1 MAKGEEDLLRDS
13 AGFVF
18 QTPVRAKKSR
28 TQASK
33 PNALRMSAA
42 LGRIGR
48 VARRRPE
55 VMVKVT
61 GNAHGFRGLKEH
73 LAYITRNGKLIG
85 EREDGSLIE
94 GVANVRSLAEEW
106 WDQSGVN
113 RPTRARDT
121 INLILSMPPGTGPQA
136 VAEAARA
143 FASKTFGGDY
153 DYLLAHHNRD
163 CDPKRPENPHAHL
176 TIRTR
181 GWHGQRLDPR
191 KHDLQTW
198 REAFAAE
205 LRERGVI
212 AEATPRRVRGV
223 VRKGQR
229 QAIRHMDARRAS
241 RVSQWKLQ
249 QAIKTVAAGKDAP
262 DAESWIKAAKEKP
275 AYRHRSD
282 AEARERF
289 VRLAWT
295 AERYAGACEGFPSPP
310 CATCGGWAGCA
321 IRQHRDRVR
330 STPSRESRLGVGTA
344 GGKGARPRR

>member
-1 MAKGEEDLLRDS
+1 MAKDEEDLLRDS

-28 TQASK
+28 PQTKGMSTAM
-33 PNALRMSAA
+33 RMTSA

-61 GNAHGFRGLKEH
+61 GSAHGFRSLKEH
-73 LAYITRNGKLIG
+73 LAYITRNGNLIG

-106 WDQSGVN
+106 WDQGGVN
-113 RPTRARDT
+113 RPARARDT
-121 INLILSMPPGTGPQA
+121 INLILSMPPGTNPQA

-143 FASKTFGGDY
+143 FAQKTFGGNY

-191 KHDLQTW
+191 KHDLQAW

-212 AEATPRRVRGV
+212 AEATRRRVRGV

-241 RVSQWKLQ
+241 RVTQWKLQ

-262 DAESWIKAAKEKP
+262 DAESWIKAAKERQRKVRRAWNTLAAAFEQAGQP
-275 AYRHRSD
+275 KLAQEIKQFVNAMPPELTERGHFL
-282 AEARERF
+282 AQARMLFDKQQVQDR
-289 VRLAWT
+289 
-295 AERYAGACEGFPSPP
+295 
-310 CATCGGWAGCA
+310 GC
-321 IRQHRDRVR
+321 
-330 STPSRESRLGVGTA
+330 SR
-344 GGKGARPRR
+344 